1 MVNTSF
7 KKIKRFTFFTLFA
20 LFFAKMFKFNRYSHK
35 TYISAL
41 SVFIFAVLLS
51 GCMINHTE
59 EIKRVEELQELL
71 NENEKNLNLDVS
83 LFKLRAE
90 HIETTLRTFRNDY
103 TKIMSKELGDNLSKY
118 KNLKKIYTYNSGK
131 YDANV
136 KEQVELSSQLENL
149 IQDLKAGK
157 LSKEEFKS
165 YYRTEKAD
173 IEQLIAASKD
183 IGKRMYEIEPEFIR
197 LDTYFQPL
205 LEKLKD

>member
-1 MVNTSF
+1 
-7 KKIKRFTFFTLFA
+7 
-20 LFFAKMFKFNRYSHK
+20 
-35 TYISAL
+35 
-41 SVFIFAVLLS
+41 
-51 GCMINHTE
+51 MINRTE